1 MFFPVGVS
9 SPKKLFLFLGF
20 LAILG
25 ASIISYRP
33 ILKDKRLA
41 SALAMGHL
49 ASLPASARTVQVDTE
64 GNLFARS
71 FWVTFTA
78 PVADIQQWV
87 KQSPTLANN
96 QPTACAHP
104 VLFGE
109 QPSWFNLADIR
120 NGLMYQVSQDKEA
133 IYGTVWI
140 DPGRQIVY
148 IKISYS

>member
-1 MFFPVGVS
+1 MFFSIGVS
-9 SPKKLFLFLGF
+9 SPRKLFLFLGS

-33 ILKDKRLA
+33 IMKGKRLA
-41 SALAMGHL
+41 SALTMGHL
-49 ASLPASARTVQVDTE
+49 APLPARARTVQADTE

-78 PVADIQQWV
+78 PVTDIQQWV
-87 KQSPTLANN
+87 KRSPTLANN
-96 QPTACAHP
+96 QPTPCAHP
-104 VLFGE
+104 VLFGK

-120 NGLMYQVSQDKEA
+120 RGLMYQVSQDKES
-133 IYGTVWI
+133 IYGTVWL
-140 DPGRQIVY
+140 DQDRQIVY

>member
-1 MFFPVGVS
+1 MFFSVGVS
-9 SPKKLFLFLGF
+9 SPRKLLLFLGY
-20 LAILG
+20 LVVLSV
-25 ASIISYRP
+25 SIISYRP
-33 ILKDKRLA
+33 LMQRKRLA
-41 SALAMGHL
+41 SALGMGHL
-49 ASLPASARTVQVDTE
+49 ASLPASVRTVQVDTK

-87 KQSPTLANN
+87 KQSPALANN
-96 QPTACAHP
+96 QPTPCAHP

-120 NGLMYQVSQDKEA
+120 SGLRYQISQDAEA

-140 DPGRQIVY
+140 DPDRQIVY